1 MNIELLCNARGQ
13 GERQAYQG
21 FLAKGKPELILLRTN
36 AVSVRIVLHLCP
48 QVELAVWSLQPFL
61 DDPFQQSHNDFPNQ

>member
-1 MNIELLCNARGQ
+1 MSCSYNARGQ

-48 QVELAVWSLQPFL
+48 QVELAAWSL
-61 DDPFQQSHNDFPNQ
+61 

>member
-1 MNIELLCNARGQ
+1 MSCLHNAGGQ

-21 FLAKGKPELILLRTN
+21 FLAKGKPKLILLRTN

-48 QVELAVWSLQPFL
+48 HVELAVWSLQPSL
-61 DDPFQQSHNDFPNQ
+61 NDPSQHSRNDTPTQ